1 MKKKGDRKI
10 IVYMF
15 ETKEENK
22 KGGKKKKEK
31 KKRRETKAKKTMQQQ
46 QVPNDEQLRSYVNI
60 YDEKVAAATQLRKEI
75 RQLKQ
80 ALNPLL
86 RAQPN
91 GTLERGNGKIKV
103 TDVKTSQPLNRQHLE
118 SSLISLLTSNQ
129 QMTAEHATQFSRAAV
144 LYIWKSRPQKIT
156 TRIVRTFSK
165 RKKTE
170 DIVLGMEDKLADDN
184 DM

>member
-1 MKKKGDRKI
+1 
-10 IVYMF
+10 MF
-15 ETKEENK
+15 EIKENK
-22 KGGKKKKEK
+22 RKKKKEK
-31 KKRRETKAKKTMQQQ
+31 RKKKSDREKRKKEKSMQQQ
-46 QVPNDEQLRSYVNI
+46 MPNDRQLLNYVEM
-60 YDEKVAAATQLRKEI
+60 YEEKVAAATQLRKEI
-75 RQLKQ
+75 RQLKH
-80 ALNPLL
+80 ALTPLL
-86 RAQPN
+86 LAQPH

-129 QMTAEHATQFSRAAV
+129 QMTSEHATQFSRAAV
-144 LYIWKSRPQKIT
+144 LYVWKSRPQKIT

-170 DIVLGMEDKLADDN
+170 DIVIGMEDKLADDN